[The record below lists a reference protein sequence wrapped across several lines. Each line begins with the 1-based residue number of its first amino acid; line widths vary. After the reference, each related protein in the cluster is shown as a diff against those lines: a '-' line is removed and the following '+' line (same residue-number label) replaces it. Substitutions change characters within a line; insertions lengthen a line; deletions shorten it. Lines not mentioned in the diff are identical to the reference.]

1 MPPPVQWLALFEM
14 LTETASNCTVCGGFQ
29 NGIQGSLNFGAA
41 IGATLTKKVLGTDTP
56 LWSLNFAVS
65 HSSFLAA
72 LFRRLFESKSESPH
86 FLLFASLSPLPFY
99 LSYHQNW

>member
-1 MPPPVQWLALFEM
+1 LFEI

-65 HSSFLAA
+65 HSAFLAV
-72 LFRRLFESKSESPH
+72 LFRRLFESKSENPH
-86 FLLFASLSPLPFY
+86 FLLSVSLSPLPLY
-99 LSYHQNW
+99 LLNHQS